1 MIDKILENNI
11 NEFDGKLVE
20 YSLQIK
26 ILNHLRKNNDIE
38 DKLYKKIKS
47 KIEKNYSN

>member
-1 MIDKILENNI
+1 MVYEILENNV

-26 ILNHLRKNNDIE
+26 ILNHLRKNNKIE
-38 DKLYKKIKS
+38 DKVYKKVKS
-47 KIEKNYSN
+47 KIEKNYLN